1 MSTDFCKNNN
11 LVTCLDPNDLA
22 GIHKH
27 CSVTTDPTA
36 IYEGLVVADI
46 AGYPL
51 LNGRIGYD
59 SASPANQIGC
69 YRAASASQSGG
80 SPCHDSSGTPIQGYL
95 ACTPDTCASKP
106 YDTNFPLNKCQNG
119 AGNSFYVSIEEN
131 YKPEG
136 ICNFNGNQVTA
147 CVSLCNPP
155 CANGGTCTLV
165 NDQPTCDCSTA
176 FVNFTDCFGSCKGT
190 PNGKTWAF
198 QYSGNTCEIPPTTGL
213 PDNFVTSMTRHHDGD
228 TDFVC
233 NSRPL
238 GKTCQNGEIIGVEN
252 DTDCG
257 RAGGD
262 CLCSAYGTICGAN
275 TDQRKHATG
284 SDWGDSG
291 ENTSGNCNC

>member
-27 CSVTTDPTA
+27 CSVTADPTA

-69 YRAASASQSGG
+69 YRGNTSQSGG

-119 AGNSFYVSIEEN
+119 VGDSFYVSIAGN
-131 YKPEG
+131 YKHDA
-136 ICNFNGNQVTA
+136 ICKYNGNQVTA
-147 CVSLCNPP
+147 CAQLCDPP
-155 CANGGTCTLV
+155 CANGGVCTMV
-165 NDQPTCDCSTA
+165 NDRPVCDCSNA
-176 FVNFTDCFGSCKGT
+176 HVNFTDCHGSCRGT
-190 PNGKTWAF
+190 PTGRTWTF
-198 QYSGNTCEIPPTTGL
+198 QYSGNTCESPPTTGL
-213 PDNFVTSMTRHHDGD
+213 PDDFVTFMTRHHDGE

-233 NSRPL
+233 NSRPFE
-238 GKTCQNGEIIGVEN
+238 KACQNGEITGVLN
-252 DTDCG
+252 QTDWNTW
-257 RAGGD
+257 RTQY
-262 CLCSAYGTICGAN
+262 LCSAQGMICGAN
-275 TDQRKHATG
+275 TDQRTHATG
-284 SDWGDSG
+284 ADQ
-291 ENTSGNCNC
+291 GNCNC

>member
-11 LVTCLDPNDLA
+11 LLTCLDPNDLA

-27 CSVTTDPTA
+27 CSVTADPTA

-119 AGNSFYVSIEEN
+119 VGDSFYVSIAGN
-131 YKPEG
+131 YKHDA
-136 ICNFNGNQVTA
+136 ICKYNGNQVTA
-147 CVSLCNPP
+147 CAQLCDPP
-155 CANGGTCTLV
+155 CANGGVCTMV
-165 NDQPTCDCSTA
+165 NDRPVCDCSNA
-176 FVNFTDCFGSCKGT
+176 QVNFTDCFGSCRGT
-190 PNGKTWAF
+190 PKGRTWTF
-198 QYSGNTCEIPPTTGL
+198 QYSGNTCESLPTGL
-213 PDNFVTSMTRHHDGD
+213 PDDFVTQMRRHHDGD
-228 TDFVC
+228 NDFVC
-233 NSRPL
+233 NSNPF
-238 GKTCQNGEIIGVEN
+238 GKICQNGVSLGIVN
-252 DTDCG
+252 KTDCDWE
-257 RAGGD
+257 GD
-262 CLCSAYGTICGAN
+262 CGCTAQGQICGAY
-275 TDQRKHATG
+275 TDQRAHNTG

-291 ENTSGNCNC
+291 RNTSGNCNC

>member
-27 CSVTTDPTA
+27 CSVTADPTA

-69 YRAASASQSGG
+69 YRGNTSQSGG

-106 YDTNFPLNKCQNG
+106 YDNNFPLNKCQNG

-131 YKPEG
+131 YIPEG
-136 ICNFNGNQVTA
+136 ICNYNSNLQVTA

-165 NDQPTCDCSTA
+165 NDQPICDCSTA
-176 FVNFTDCFGSCKGT
+176 FVNFTDCHGSCRGT

-198 QYSGNTCEIPPTTGL
+198 QYSGNTCELPPTTGL
-213 PDNFVTSMTRHHDGD
+213 PDDFVTSMTRQHVGD
-228 TDFVC
+228 TDIVC

-238 GKTCQNGEIIGVEN
+238 GKACQNGEIFGVDN
-252 DTDCG
+252 QTDCG
-257 RAGGD
+257 HVGGA
-262 CLCSAYGTICGAN
+262 CLCSAQGTICGAN
-275 TDQRKHATG
+275 TDQRTHATG
-284 SDWGDSG
+284 ADQGL
-291 ENTSGNCNC
+291 CNC